1 MFISGIF
8 TLLLP
13 IAAEVLPLV
22 PCCRECISVFISA
35 LTSIHRYMQV
45 HLGLAVGTRI
55 VVGLGEGVCFPSM
68 HAMLSKWAPPHERSR
83 LGSLVYSGCYLGIH
97 RFAPDFYSA

>member
-1 MFISGIF
+1 MYQCFH
-8 TLLLP
+8 LC
-13 IAAEVLPLV
+13 ARHPLTDT
-22 PCCRECISVFISA
+22 C
-35 LTSIHRYMQV
+35 MQV

-97 RFAPDFYSA
+97 RFAPAFYFA